1 MEITIEPKQR
11 YYAIVVNSDGE
22 TWSRVDGSSICI
34 LIQEDM
40 LDLEKGKVK
49 ATQLRPIME
58 LGIRNIT
65 L

>member
-1 MEITIEPKQR
+1 MEIKIEPKQR

-40 LDLEKGKVK
+40 LNLEKGKVK
-49 ATQLRPIME
+49 VTQLRPIME